1 MKDIKDLFKTAVD
14 KNIKICYIIFIK
26 LKIKELWEDMKL
38 VILWLFVILGLFLGY
53 LIEKERKRIQNE
65 KDIGK

>member
-1 MKDIKDLFKTAVD
+1 MRRYEISNFK
-14 KNIKICYIIFIK
+14 
-26 LKIKELWEDMKL
+26 
-38 VILWLFVILGLFLGY
+38 VIGTNSIYMSVCRRLYVYWTLFVILGLSLGY

>member
-1 MKDIKDLFKTAVD
+1 MYNNKVILKAVD

-53 LIEKERKRIQNE
+53 LIEKERKRIKNE

>member
-1 MKDIKDLFKTAVD
+1 MSVCRRLYVYWT
-14 KNIKICYIIFIK
+14 
-26 LKIKELWEDMKL
+26 
-38 VILWLFVILGLFLGY
+38 LFVILGLSLGY